1 MSRWLCQLSYGP
13 ARLPKERH
21 LYYLPLLVLS
31 SRATVTQSDGG
42 GVRTDRTSM
51 TAPQYF
57 QLSIKYFSF
66 RLRVG

>member
-31 SRATVTQSDGG
+31 SRATAPHSDGG
-42 GVRTDRTSM
+42 RSHRSDNHDR
-51 TAPQYF
+51 PQSF

>member
-31 SRATVTQSDGG
+31 SRATIPTATGAIQ
-42 GVRTDRTSM
+42 TDRTTM
-51 TAPQYF
+51 TAP
-57 QLSIKYFSF
+57 SKVFSS
-66 RLRVG
+66 R